1 MIDTLPISIVSR
13 LIEESLDAV
22 LVIDEDGCIRYMNCA
37 MQGLSGYAPDEA
49 IGQALQGLMPEA
61 YGEQEQG
68 YIERFLANTWQA
80 DILGNVRTFA
90 IRHRTGEMIPV
101 EMKALDL
108 GVVEGVH
115 FYGAFMTDLRA
126 RHAAE
131 AKNAALL
138 EQLERQA
145 MSDALTGLP
154 NRRAF
159 EIEAGRIVA
168 RAKRHGAPIT
178 VGIADIDRFKKVND
192 EHGHPV
198 GDEVLNAVSAV
209 LAQAARASDFVARI
223 GGEEFG
229 MLFPDARPETAL
241 AVAERM
247 RRAVEG
253 FPVISKSGATLNIT
267 ISIGLA
273 SFGGSLSES
282 LSQADKALYEAKNK
296 GRNRVEQK

>member
-22 LVIDEDGCIRYMNCA
+22 LVIDDEGFIRYMNGA
-37 MQGLSGYAPDEA
+37 MQRLVGYQPGEA
-49 IGQALQGLMPEA
+49 IGRPLKGLLPEA
-61 YGEQEQG
+61 YGEQERG
-68 YIERFLANTWQA
+68 YLERFLQ
-80 DILGNVRTFA
+80 DSSQSEFLGAVRDFA
-90 IRHRTGEMIPV
+90 ICHQNGEMIPI
-101 EMKALDL
+101 ELKALDL
-108 GVVEGVH
+108 GVHANVH
-115 FYGAFMTDLRA
+115 YYGAFMTDLRA
-126 RHAAE
+126 RRQAE

-145 MSDALTGLP
+145 MSDVLTGLP

-159 EIEAGRIVA
+159 EMEAARVVA
-168 RAKRHGAPIT
+168 RAKRSGAAIT
-178 VGIADIDRFKKVND
+178 VGIADIDHFKKVND
-192 EHGHPV
+192 QYGHPV

-209 LAQAARASDFVARI
+209 LAQSGRASDFVARI

-247 RRAVEG
+247 RRAVEA
-253 FPVISKSGATLNIT
+253 FPIITSSGIELRIT

-273 SFGGSLSES
+273 SHAGTLSEA
-282 LSQADKALYEAKNK
+282 LSQADKALYEAKNA
-296 GRNRVEQK
+296 GRNRVAQR